1 MKGRD
6 IIKMILLERGVSAD
20 DFFGDCRTV
29 QVVEARKEAILAMLA
44 SGFNQRKTAKIMRR
58 HYDTVRY
65 WGHPKYR
72 ENNNAR
78 SIAYFHA
85 HKPVPRKMP
94 SIDTKPILAS
104 AMAAH
109 SVNPNEFFGRE
120 TSSRITSARR
130 RAMIAL
136 QAAGFNNREIA
147 TITKRHIHTVRYW
160 LNPENRVRR
169 IKYKQISRR
178 VQSATEQA
186 AAGLRSPDSGAAA

>member
-20 DFFGDCRTV
+20 DFFGDCRKI

-58 HYDTVRY
+58 HYDTIRY

-94 SIDTKPILAS
+94 SIDTKPILAA
-104 AMAAH
+104 AMAFH

-120 TSSRITSARR
+120 TSSRITASRR
-130 RAMIAL
+130 TAMINL

-147 TITKRHIHTVRYW
+147 TIIKRHIHTVRYW
-160 LNPENRVRR
+160 LNPDNRDRR
-169 IKYKQISRR
+169 IKYKQLSRR
-178 VQSATEQA
+178 A
-186 AAGLRSPDSGAAA
+186 AIQHEARA